1 MHTLINYIKKREI
14 IMKCDKHK
22 IQPKYYILHMSVYL
36 SFHIQKKKKKKK
48 KKLLRIIF
56 HIVS

>member
-36 SFHIQKKKKKKK
+36 SFHIKKKKKKK
-48 KKLLRIIF
+48 KKKNY
-56 HIVS
+56 